1 MRFRIRDRLVPVI
14 TVLLVINKVQSHV
27 INPAFKT
34 SAHVNLE
41 ARQSGFYEEFER
53 EGAQSEESW
62 PYSWSGMLELGVSTY
77 SACLSDDAEKGGIT
91 LQDCQ
96 CTTGDCRKHEGI
108 NHPTLPFRWNFRGSV
123 NLNRV
128 ALLRPSYFQGYIQ
141 NAHSKL
147 CMTYLVP
154 AERPVPYNEDHK
166 LGDIVMRPCETNSS
180 TTIQTFSTWLFDGKP
195 TSQIMPAFQTHFIP
209 SCNNNK
215 GKKKFYWRGLV
226 GIKGKPIYYGCSD
239 WGKTQWNFHPWFYRL
254 PSEFSFWPD
263 SRWLD
268 DLSDRLP
275 DFDFDKT
282 APPPPPPVET
292 PPPVPP
298 PVETPPM
305 EIPPPPPTEETPP
318 PPPDIET
325 PPPPPED
332 DEKDDEKDGEKDDK
346 KDYKEGEGG
355 DDEEGLKK
363 RGMTST

>member
-1 MRFRIRDRLVPVI
+1 MRFKIRDRLVPVI
-14 TVLLVINKVQSHV
+14 TVLLAINNVQSHV
-27 INPAFKT
+27 INPAFKP
-34 SAHVNLE
+34 SAHGNLE
-41 ARQSGFYEEFER
+41 VRQSGFYDEFER
-53 EGAQSEESW
+53 DGAQSQEAW
-62 PYSWSGMLELGVSTY
+62 PYSWSGMLELGRSTY

-96 CTTGDCRKHEGI
+96 CNTGDCRKHDGI

-128 ALLRPSYFQGYIQ
+128 AQMRPSFFQGFIQ

-166 LGDIVMRPCETNSS
+166 IGDIVMRPCGTNSS

-195 TSQIMPAFQTHFIP
+195 TSQIMPAFQTHFVP
-209 SCNNNK
+209 SCNNNRNR
-215 GKKKFYWRGLV
+215 KKFFWRGLV

-239 WGKTQWNFHPWFYRL
+239 WDKTQWNYHPWFYRL
-254 PSEFSFWPD
+254 PSEFSFWPND
-263 SRWLD
+263 QWLD

-282 APPPPPPVET
+282 APPPPPPPPPPPVET

-298 PVETPPM
+298 PVETPPPV
-305 EIPPPPPTEETPP
+305 PPPVEMPP
-318 PPPDIET
+318 PPPDLEI
-325 PPPPPED
+325 PPP
-332 DEKDDEKDGEKDDK
+332 KDNKKDNKKDDK
-346 KDYKEGEGG
+346 EDEGG
-355 DDEEGLKK
+355 DDEEG
-363 RGMTST
+363 